1 MKYQRSTGNLSCK
14 KLTVPARF
22 LSVLL
27 FCSLLLCLAQNARA
41 QSYAMSNLWTVAA
54 GEASHPFLSTNDN
67 LTRGLSYNPATD
79 HVLVVSRTGSNAVH
93 ILDANNGA
101 MLGVLP
107 YDSTVIT
114 QGTFVINMIGVTT
127 DGVIYACNLTTDAN
141 GATSPFRLY
150 RWANETAQPQLVYS
164 GDPSGNAQTGSN
176 PRRFGDSM
184 AVRGTGANTQILL
197 GTYNQAVGLLRTSDG
212 INFTATRIPTDI
224 GVSDSRWGLA
234 WGAGNTFWVKQGT
247 GNLKQV
253 ALNLNENT
261 GAVVA
266 NIPLPAGPGGPLDVD
281 LDRNLL
287 AIIQTSGTSVAGS
300 HNLRLFDIS
309 NPATPVQ
316 IDATKAFPVAYTN
329 GNHVGAVSMRNGK
342 LFALETNN
350 GILGYRLQDGVF
362 YPVSIATQP
371 ASVTL
376 WEGAQNW
383 KFSVGLAGTPP
394 YTYQWR
400 LNGEDLPGKTSSTLS
415 IASANLLD
423 QGSYQVVVGNA
434 ANSVTSSPAVLT
446 VQVGNRTAQVTNAW
460 SIAPDTRPYLTSG
473 SGSAYFE
480 YGVAINPLTTNV
492 IVVTRKNPT
501 NMIAVVDIN
510 TGAHKHYIDY
520 SSLPLSGSTT
530 MNKVTVADDGIVFIC
545 NITTDAAASP
555 FVIYGLSDDSPSPA
569 ITGALF
575 SGDPGNG
582 LISPTVGWGANLDA
596 RGEGPSTEI
605 LVGSGKWAATAFD
618 TKAVAILKYNA
629 YGTFSSTLIQVT
641 NAPFGNNNFRFGLC
655 WGQGNTFWVKAL
667 GSLMLVEYDLEA
679 GTGFIKHT
687 YPTTGN
693 RSVPASVTAMAFD
706 SGTQLLVGLQNGT
719 PPTPVSVPVYNV
731 SDVAKGPFWVDQEL
745 FTSYNADIEFQGS
758 ISFEKGYVVA
768 LGVNNGL
775 MAAKVNPAFVSSLP
789 VIVAHPVGG
798 AWYEGTSPTLSVVA
812 DSMTPVTYQWYLN
825 NQTLVGQTAPTL
837 TIPNF
842 DASKAGDYFVRV
854 SNAGGH
860 RDSTV
865 ATLTALPVY
874 NTAQMMNIW
883 SVMPGTRDYLHSSGY
898 FDYGMSFNPVNS
910 NLVVASYVSTN
921 NPAVIIGV
929 MDALTGAHKHRLN
942 TDMVTGGNRWINKI
956 GVADDGVVY
965 AANRTTAAATDPL
978 QIYRWADDK
987 ADTYPSYA
995 FYGDPFPTLHANK
1008 LAGWTMD
1015 VRGAGIDTEILL
1027 STSSSNVLSVLKTT
1041 DGLTFTPNEILVSG
1055 APTNFARLGICFGEG
1070 NTFWVKTW
1078 LGSLYLVEY
1087 DLATATGTILKTW
1100 DTTQFPETITT
1111 ITYNKSLK
1119 MLAGAARDDQKNI
1132 QLYSVANLNAAPVL
1146 LDQELYPT
1154 YNASVEANG
1163 ALDFGGNTY
1172 LFGMNEN
1179 NGVIAM
1185 LINPDYVPPVSQF
1198 SILSVVPQGGNV
1210 VLTWQSQSGKSYQVQ
1225 SVESIGDTWQNLGT
1239 AVVATGDTATYST
1252 AISGA
1257 KRFYRVVAQ

>member
-1 MKYQRSTGNLSCK
+1 MNSCILRSVKAAYC
-14 KLTVPARF
+14 P
-22 LSVLL
+22 L
-27 FCSLLLCLAQNARA
+27 FILPVVCSLLLCLAQNARA

-394 YTYQWR
+394 YTYKWMY
-400 LNGEDLPGKTSSTLS
+400 NDEE
-415 IASANLLD
+415 IAGATDPALTIPSATEAR
-423 QGSYQVVVGNA
+423 QGSYQVIVANA
-434 ANSVTSSPAVLT
+434 SGGITSAPAILT
-446 VQVGNRTAQVTNAW
+446 IQKGNRSGQVTNIW
-460 SIAPDTRPYLTSG
+460 TLLPGDRPYLTTG
-473 SGSAYFE
+473 YKE
-480 YGVAINPLTTNV
+480 YGVAINPLNTNV
-492 IVVTRKNPT
+492 ILVTRENPT
-501 NMIAVVDIN
+501 NMIAVLDIE

-520 SSLPLSGSTT
+520 SGLSLSGNPP
-530 MNKVTVADDGIVFIC
+530 MNKVAIADDGIIFIC
-545 NITTDAAASP
+545 NVTGDAASVP
-555 FVIYGLSDDSPSPA
+555 FLIYGLSDDSPTPA
-569 ITGALF
+569 MTGALF

-582 LISPTVGWGANLDA
+582 LIPSNVGWGANLDA
-596 RGEGPSTEI
+596 RGKGAETEI
-605 LVGSGKWAATAFD
+605 LVGSGKWAATPIN
-618 TKAVAILKYNA
+618 TRAVAILRYNQQ
-629 YGTFSSTLIQVT
+629 GTFSSTLIDIT
-641 NAPFGNNNFRFGLC
+641 NAPVSNNVFRFGLC
-655 WGQGNTFWVKAL
+655 WGAGNTFWVK
-667 GSLMLVEYDLEA
+667 GYQTGLMLVEYDLA
-679 GTGFIKHT
+679 SGTGAIIAEH
-687 YPTTGN
+687 PTTGD
-693 RSVPASVTAMAFD
+693 RSIPASVTGMAFD
-706 SGTQLLVGLQNGT
+706 AETHLLAGLRNGS
-719 PPTPVSVPVYNV
+719 PPTPVSVLVYDM
-731 SDVAKGPFWVDQEL
+731 SDEEAGPLWIDQEL
-745 FTSYNADIEFQGS
+745 FATYNSEIEFQGS
-758 ISFEKGYVVA
+758 VSFENSYIVA
-768 LGVNNGL
+768 MGVNNGL
-775 MAAKVNPAFVSSLP
+775 MAMKVNPAFVLQPLIRVSTE
-789 VIVAHPVGG
+789 GG
-798 AWYEGTSPTLSVVA
+798 NII
-812 DSMTPVTYQWYLN
+812 LN
-825 NQTLVGQTAPTL
+825 WDV
-837 TIPNF
+837 
-842 DASKAGDYFVRV
+842 KAGSTCQVQEVETLGQPWQNLGPAFV
-854 SNAGGH
+854 
-860 RDSTV
+860 
-865 ATLTALPVY
+865 
-874 NTAQMMNIW
+874 
-883 SVMPGTRDYLHSSGY
+883 
-898 FDYGMSFNPVNS
+898 
-910 NLVVASYVSTN
+910 
-921 NPAVIIGV
+921 
-929 MDALTGAHKHRLN
+929 
-942 TDMVTGGNRWINKI
+942 VTGGN
-956 GVADDGVVY
+956 
-965 AANRTTAAATDPL
+965 
-978 QIYRWADDK
+978 
-987 ADTYPSYA
+987 
-995 FYGDPFPTLHANK
+995 
-1008 LAGWTMD
+1008 
-1015 VRGAGIDTEILL
+1015 
-1027 STSSSNVLSVLKTT
+1027 
-1041 DGLTFTPNEILVSG
+1041 
-1055 APTNFARLGICFGEG
+1055 
-1070 NTFWVKTW
+1070 
-1078 LGSLYLVEY
+1078 
-1087 DLATATGTILKTW
+1087 
-1100 DTTQFPETITT
+1100 
-1111 ITYNKSLK
+1111 
-1119 MLAGAARDDQKNI
+1119 
-1132 QLYSVANLNAAPVL
+1132 
-1146 LDQELYPT
+1146 
-1154 YNASVEANG
+1154 AS
-1163 ALDFGGNTY
+1163 F
-1172 LFGMNEN
+1172 
-1179 NGVIAM
+1179 
-1185 LINPDYVPPVSQF
+1185 
-1198 SILSVVPQGGNV
+1198 
-1210 VLTWQSQSGKSYQVQ
+1210 
-1225 SVESIGDTWQNLGT
+1225 
-1239 AVVATGDTATYST
+1239 ST
-1252 AISGA
+1252 AISGSA
-1257 KRFYRVVAQ
+1257 RFFRVLVQ